1 MNDLQREAQRKR
13 CLEYYHKNKK
23 AIHERVKLKRT
34 ADKLKKRIAENSILP
49 PVPQKSITKKEI
61 MALIGIKAL
70 MLDKIVKDPRYCMP
84 KHVATH
90 IDGSILFNRAEIMDW
105 LPYIREV
112 CAFMYKRPPIKLTGM
127 AAQIVQFMHR
137 SKDMEL
143 YCDELRRKQLDGRIN
158 NG

>member
-1 MNDLQREAQRKR
+1 MNQRDKQRKR

-23 AIHERVKLKRT
+23 AIHERVMLKRKM
-34 ADKLKKRIAENSILP
+34 DRLKANVVIP

-70 MLDKIVKDPRYCMP
+70 MMDKIIKDPKYCMP

>member
-1 MNDLQREAQRKR
+1 M
-13 CLEYYHKNKK
+13 
-23 AIHERVKLKRT
+23 LKRKM
-34 ADKLKKRIAENSILP
+34 DRLKANVVIP

-70 MLDKIVKDPRYCMP
+70 MLDKIVKDPKYCMP
-84 KHVATH
+84 KHAATH
-90 IDGSILFNRAEIMDW
+90 IDGTILFNRAEIMDW

-143 YCDELRRKQLDGRIN
+143 YCNEIRRRGN

>member
-1 MNDLQREAQRKR
+1 MNQRDKQRKR

-23 AIHERVKLKRT
+23 AIHERVMLKRKM
-34 ADKLKKRIAENSILP
+34 DRLKANVVIP

-70 MLDKIVKDPRYCMP
+70 MMDKIVKDPKYCMP
-84 KHVATH
+84 KHAATH
-90 IDGSILFNRAEIMDW
+90 IDGTILFNRAEIMDW

-143 YCDELRRKQLDGRIN
+143 YCDEIRRRGN
-158 NG
+158 NE

>member
-1 MNDLQREAQRKR
+1 MNQRDKQRKR
-13 CLEYYHKNKK
+13 CLAYYHKNKK
-23 AIHERVKLKRT
+23 AIHERVMLKRKM
-34 ADKLKKRIAENSILP
+34 DRLKANVVIP

-70 MLDKIVKDPRYCMP
+70 MLDKIVKDPKYCMP
-84 KHVATH
+84 KHAAAH
-90 IDGSILFNRAEIMDW
+90 IDGTILFNRAEIMDW
-105 LPYIREV
+105 LPYIRGV

-143 YCDELRRKQLDGRIN
+143 YCDEIRRRMMDGRIN
-158 NG
+158 NGQGY

>member
-1 MNDLQREAQRKR
+1 MNQRDKQRKR

-23 AIHERVKLKRT
+23 AIHERVMLKRKM
-34 ADKLKKRIAENSILP
+34 DRLKANVVIP

-70 MLDKIVKDPRYCMP
+70 MLDKIVKDPKYCMP

-105 LPYIREV
+105 LPYIREA

>member
-1 MNDLQREAQRKR
+1 MNQRDKQRKR

-23 AIHERVKLKRT
+23 AIHERVMLKRKM
-34 ADKLKKRIAENSILP
+34 DRLKANVVIP

-70 MLDKIVKDPRYCMP
+70 MLDKIVKDPKYCMP
-84 KHVATH
+84 KHAATH
-90 IDGSILFNRAEIMDW
+90 IDGTILFNRAEIMDW

-143 YCDELRRKQLDGRIN
+143 YCNEIRRRGN
-158 NG
+158 NV

>member
-1 MNDLQREAQRKR
+1 MNQRDKQRKR
-13 CLEYYHKNKK
+13 CLEYYYKNKK
-23 AIHERVKLKRT
+23 AIHERVMLKRKM
-34 ADKLKKRIAENSILP
+34 DRLKANVVIP

-70 MLDKIVKDPRYCMP
+70 MLDKIIKDSKYCTP

-112 CAFMYKRPPIKLTGM
+112 CAFMYKCPPIKLTGM

-143 YCDELRRKQLDGRIN
+143 YCDEIRRRNMDGRIN
-158 NG
+158 NE

>member
-1 MNDLQREAQRKR
+1 MNQRDKQRKR

-23 AIHERVKLKRT
+23 AIHERVMLKRKM
-34 ADKLKKRIAENSILP
+34 DRLKANAVIP

-70 MLDKIVKDPRYCMP
+70 MLDKIVKDPKYCMP
-84 KHVATH
+84 KHAATH
-90 IDGSILFNRAEIMDW
+90 IDGTILFNRSEIMDW

>member
-1 MNDLQREAQRKR
+1 MNQRDKQRKR

-23 AIHERVKLKRT
+23 AIHERVMLKRKM
-34 ADKLKKRIAENSILP
+34 DRLKANVVIP

-143 YCDELRRKQLDGRIN
+143 YCNEIRRRGN

>member
-1 MNDLQREAQRKR
+1 MNQRDKQRKR

-23 AIHERVKLKRT
+23 AIHERVMLKRKMDRLK
-34 ADKLKKRIAENSILP
+34 ADDVIP

-70 MLDKIVKDPRYCMP
+70 MMDKIVKDPKYCMP
-84 KHVATH
+84 KHAATH

-112 CAFMYKRPPIKLTGM
+112 CAFMYNRPPIKLTGM
-127 AAQIVQFMHR
+127 AASIVEFMRR

-143 YCDELRRKQLDGRIN
+143 YCDEIRRRGN

>member
-1 MNDLQREAQRKR
+1 MNEVQREAQRKR

-23 AIHERVKLKRT
+23 AIHERVLLKRK
-34 ADKLKKRIAENSILP
+34 ADRLKAERLKNNVVIP
-49 PVPQKSITKKEI
+49 PVPQKCIAKKEI

-70 MLDKIVKDPRYCMP
+70 MLDKIIKEPRYCMP
-84 KHVATH
+84 KKVATH

-127 AAQIVQFMHR
+127 AASIVEFMRR

-143 YCDELRRKQLDGRIN
+143 YCDELRRRGK

>member
-1 MNDLQREAQRKR
+1 MNQRDKQRKR

-23 AIHERVKLKRT
+23 AIHERVMLKRKM
-34 ADKLKKRIAENSILP
+34 DRLKANVVIP

-70 MLDKIVKDPRYCMP
+70 MLDKIVKDSKYCMP

-90 IDGSILFNRAEIMDW
+90 IDGTILFNRAEIMDW

-143 YCDELRRKQLDGRIN
+143 YCDEIRRRGN
-158 NG
+158 NV

>member
-1 MNDLQREAQRKR
+1 MNQRDKQRKR

-23 AIHERVKLKRT
+23 AIHERVMLKRKN
-34 ADKLKKRIAENSILP
+34 DRLKANVVIP

>member
-1 MNDLQREAQRKR
+1 MNQRDKQRKR

-23 AIHERVKLKRT
+23 AIHERVMLKRK
-34 ADKLKKRIAENSILP
+34 ADKLKRIAESSILP
-49 PVPQKSITKKEI
+49 SVPQKSITKKEI

-143 YCDELRRKQLDGRIN
+143 YCDELRRRGN
-158 NG
+158 HV

>member
-23 AIHERVKLKRT
+23 AIHERVMLKRK
-34 ADKLKKRIAENSILP
+34 ADKLKANVVILP

-70 MLDKIVKDPRYCMP
+70 MMDKIIKDSKYCMP

-112 CAFMYKRPPIKLTGM
+112 CAFMFKRPPIKLTGM

>member
-1 MNDLQREAQRKR
+1 MNQRDKQRKR

-23 AIHERVKLKRT
+23 AIHERVMLKRKM
-34 ADKLKKRIAENSILP
+34 DRLKANVVIP

-70 MLDKIVKDPRYCMP
+70 MMDKIIKDSKYCMP

-143 YCDELRRKQLDGRIN
+143 YCDEIRRRGN
-158 NG
+158 NE

>member
-1 MNDLQREAQRKR
+1 MNQRDKQRKR

-23 AIHERVKLKRT
+23 AIHERVMLKRKM
-34 ADKLKKRIAENSILP
+34 DRLKANVVIP

-70 MLDKIVKDPRYCMP
+70 MLDKIIKDSKYCMP

-90 IDGSILFNRAEIMDW
+90 IDGTILFNRAEIMDW

-143 YCDELRRKQLDGRIN
+143 YCDEIRRRGN
-158 NG
+158 NE

>member
-1 MNDLQREAQRKR
+1 MNQRDKQRKR

-23 AIHERVKLKRT
+23 AIHERVMLKRKM
-34 ADKLKKRIAENSILP
+34 DRLKANVVIP

-70 MLDKIVKDPRYCMP
+70 MLDKIVKDPKYCMP
-84 KHVATH
+84 KHAATH
-90 IDGSILFNRAEIMDW
+90 IDGTILFNRSEIMDW

-112 CAFMYKRPPIKLTGM
+112 CAFMYKRPPIKFTGM

>member
-1 MNDLQREAQRKR
+1 MNQRDKQRKR

-23 AIHERVKLKRT
+23 AIHERVMLKRKM
-34 ADKLKKRIAENSILP
+34 DRLKANVVIP

-70 MLDKIVKDPRYCMP
+70 MLDKIVKDPKYCMP
-84 KHVATH
+84 KHAATH
-90 IDGSILFNRAEIMDW
+90 IDGTILFNRAEIMDW

-127 AAQIVQFMHR
+127 AASIVEFMHR

>member
-1 MNDLQREAQRKR
+1 MNQRDKQRKR

-23 AIHERVKLKRT
+23 AIHERVMLKRKM
-34 ADKLKKRIAENSILP
+34 DRLKTNVEIP

>member
-1 MNDLQREAQRKR
+1 MNQRDKQRKR

-23 AIHERVKLKRT
+23 AIHERVMLKRKM
-34 ADKLKKRIAENSILP
+34 DRLKANVVIP

-70 MLDKIVKDPRYCMP
+70 MLDKIVKDPKYCMP
-84 KHVATH
+84 KHAATH
-90 IDGSILFNRAEIMDW
+90 IDGTILFNRAEIMDW

-143 YCDELRRKQLDGRIN
+143 YCDEIRRRGN
-158 NG
+158 NV

>member
-1 MNDLQREAQRKR
+1 MNQRDKQRKR

-23 AIHERVKLKRT
+23 AIHERVMLKRKM
-34 ADKLKKRIAENSILP
+34 DRLKANVVIP

-70 MLDKIVKDPRYCMP
+70 MLDKIVKDPKYCMP
-84 KHVATH
+84 KHAATH
-90 IDGSILFNRAEIMDW
+90 IDGTILFNRAEIMDW

-143 YCDELRRKQLDGRIN
+143 YCNEIRRRGN